1 VSASESSMEAEFD
14 TVAAWTAE
22 VVADLDP
29 AQRVAPG
36 CRGSGSPAALHWFL
50 DQLQPRAGQVFLDCG
65 AGIGG
70 PAAFAVRET
79 GVRAL
84 LTEPEAGACR
94 AARTLYELPA
104 VQAGTRLPI
113 ASGAIDVGWS
123 LGVLCTVDD
132 QPAWLGEVR
141 RVLGAEGRF
150 GMVVYCATHPGA
162 LEKEQPEGN
171 TFRTVE
177 ALDRLLEAAS
187 LRVVTSAWTD
197 HFAAFPAD
205 WEEVAGAVEAELER
219 RHGDDPRWQTAQ
231 EQSRR
236 MGALLAAG
244 EVRGRMLVLQPA

>member
-1 VSASESSMEAEFD
+1 MSGSETSMEAEFD
-14 TVAAWTAE
+14 TIAAWTAE
-22 VVADLDP
+22 VVAGLAR
-29 AQRVAPG
+29 AQRVPPG

-50 DQLQPRAGQVFLDCG
+50 DQLQPQPGQVFLDCG

-84 LTEPEAGACR
+84 LTDPEAGACG
-94 AARTLYELPA
+94 AARTLYGLPA
-104 VQAGTRLPI
+104 LQAGTRLPI

-132 QPAWLGEVR
+132 QPAWLAEVR
-141 RVLGAEGRF
+141 RVLGDEGLF
-150 GMVVYCATHPGA
+150 GMIVYCATHPGE
-162 LEKEQPEGN
+162 LQKEQPEGN
-171 TFRTVE
+171 TFLTVE

-219 RHGDDPRWQTAQ
+219 RHGDDSRWQTAQ

-244 EVRGRMLVLQPA
+244 EVRGRMLVLRPA